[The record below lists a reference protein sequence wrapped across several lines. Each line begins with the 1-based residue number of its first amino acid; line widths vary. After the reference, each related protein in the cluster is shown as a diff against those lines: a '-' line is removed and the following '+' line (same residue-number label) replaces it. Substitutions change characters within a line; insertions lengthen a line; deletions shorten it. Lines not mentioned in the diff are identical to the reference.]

1 MDATASRY
9 TVKPV
14 QGLTTKL
21 NVDQLASN
29 SSAVFAGS
37 FDKSFM
43 KIEGDAAAGFTV
55 TKSVALTSK
64 AIDIACGDE
73 SVFVLQHAGEIT
85 ELSAAD
91 LSVKKSQK
99 PAFTPTSIGW
109 SAATSELW
117 AGDGDGKVHFLK
129 AGDFSEVGVEQG
141 HSAGRAVTCIAASSD
156 GKSMVSGDSYR
167 KLSFW
172 DAAGK
177 AKTAS
182 NGE

>member
-1 MDATASRY
+1 M
-9 TVKPV
+9 KPV

-73 SVFVLQHAGEIT
+73 SHTI
-85 ELSAAD
+85 
-91 LSVKKSQK
+91 
-99 PAFTPTSIGW
+99 
-109 SAATSELW
+109 
-117 AGDGDGKVHFLK
+117 
-129 AGDFSEVGVEQG
+129 
-141 HSAGRAVTCIAASSD
+141 
-156 GKSMVSGDSYR
+156 R
-167 KLSFW
+167 K
-172 DAAGK
+172 G
-177 AKTAS
+177 
-182 NGE
+182 